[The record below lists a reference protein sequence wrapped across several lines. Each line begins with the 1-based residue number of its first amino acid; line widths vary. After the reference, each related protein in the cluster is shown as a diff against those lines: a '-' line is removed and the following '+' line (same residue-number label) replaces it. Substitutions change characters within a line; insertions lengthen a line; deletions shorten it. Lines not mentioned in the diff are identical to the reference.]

1 MANIG
6 PGQLKTPDTFVLS
19 KPEWIA
25 VQAYIAGALAVPTD
39 QASLQASLPS
49 GAPSGGFDQFNDL
62 LAVYKTLHD
71 HCSFWN
77 DYTLPDSVS
86 CAGDIVHYNEK
97 VPIYYGAL
105 TKLLPKLEMDPP
117 DPDAVKTFNAIVTQ
131 LSGNAQGYAA
141 HAASVK
147 DAMTAF
153 ATQTT
158 TDGSAVSVV
167 HKQYVDKLGANSD
180 TIKKLSEQIT
190 QDKSD
195 LDAAEAEYRQDVII
209 AATTATYGWF
219 WPAGTVAAGIVAG
232 IYGKKATDALAHA
245 NGLKAAIDTEE
256 NELHSDQ
263 ILIADLT
270 RINSGLGDISQKI
283 TDALP
288 ALELM
293 RGLWGAIAD
302 DLKHIL
308 TVVAEDIAQAPVW
321 VKSLGIDE
329 AIKDWAD
336 VAAEADEY
344 RVNAYIT
351 TTTPDKAEEAGKEL
365 AAKLGKTP
373 TAPSL
378 SEMTAK
384 AA

>member
-6 PGQLKTPDTFVLS
+6 PGQLKTPGAFVLNQ
-19 KPEWIA
+19 PEWTAI
-25 VQAYIAGALAVPTD
+25 QAYIYGALAVPTD

-49 GAPSGGFDQFNDL
+49 GAPSGGFEQFNDL

-77 DYTLPDSVS
+77 EHTLPDSVS
-86 CAGDIVHYNEK
+86 CASDIVHYNEK

-117 DPDAVKTFNAIVTQ
+117 DPDAVKLFNAIVTQ
-131 LSGNAQGYAA
+131 LSNTAQGYSD
-141 HAASVK
+141 HAANVK

-153 ATQTT
+153 ATQTR
-158 TDGSAVSVV
+158 TDGGAVSCV
-167 HKQYVDKLGANSD
+167 HQKYVDKLGANGT
-180 TIKKLSEQIT
+180 TITALVAQIN
-190 QDKSD
+190 QSKSD

-209 AATTATYGWF
+209 AATSAAYAWI
-219 WPAGTVAAGIVAG
+219 WPVGTIAAGIVAG
-232 IYGKKATDALAHA
+232 IYGKKATDALAHVS
-245 NGLKAAIDTEE
+245 GLKAGIEVEE

-283 TDALP
+283 EAALP

-302 DLKHIL
+302 DLKNIL
-308 TVVAEDIAQAPVW
+308 TVIAGNISQAPVI

-329 AIKDWAD
+329 AIADWAK
-336 VAAEADEY
+336 VAAEADGY

-351 TTTPDKAEEAGKEL
+351 VTTPDKAEEAGKEL
-365 AAKLGKTP
+365 AATLGKTQ
-373 TAPSL
+373 TAPAL

>member
-1 MANIG
+1 
-6 PGQLKTPDTFVLS
+6 
-19 KPEWIA
+19 
-25 VQAYIAGALAVPTD
+25 
-39 QASLQASLPS
+39 
-49 GAPSGGFDQFNDL
+49 
-62 LAVYKTLHD
+62 VYKTLHD

-77 DYTLPDSVS
+77 DHTLPDSVS

-105 TKLLPKLEMDPP
+105 TKLLPKLEMVPP
-117 DPDAVKTFNAIVTQ
+117 DPDAVKTFTAIVTQ
-131 LSGNAQGYAA
+131 LSGNAQGYAD

-153 ATQTT
+153 ATQTK
-158 TDGSAVSVV
+158 TDGTAVSVV
-167 HKQYVDKLGANSD
+167 HQKYVDKLGANSD
-180 TIKKLSEQIT
+180 TIKKLSDQIT

-195 LDAAEAEYRQDVII
+195 LDAAEAEYREDVII
-209 AATTATYGWF
+209 AATSATYAWI
-219 WPAGTVAAGIVAG
+219 WPVGTIAAGTVAG
-232 IYGKKATDALAHA
+232 IYGKRATDALARA

-283 TDALP
+283 ADALP

-293 RGLWGAIAD
+293 RGLRGAISD
-302 DLKHIL
+302 DLKNIL
-308 TVVAEDIAQAPVW
+308 TVVASDISQAPVW

-329 AIKDWAD
+329 AISDWAD
-336 VAAEADEY
+336 VAAKADAY

-365 AAKLGKTP
+365 AAKLGKTA
-373 TAPSL
+373 TAPPL